1 MESLAREVTE
11 CRHRPPMPSP
21 YIQTTSGQQMP
32 VWIPPNYT
40 QMAID
45 RLCSNVEQLM
55 ITYDLYETL
64 QKNEPALYYKLTNK
78 EDITSDLSIK
88 KYICH
93 VIYIFVTSCVV
104 VVNPVK
110 NGHLDKIM
118 RKTCM
123 IEIEYKFTASKI
135 FEDFFKRYKIRM
147 EQ

>member
-1 MESLAREVTE
+1 MYEMYKFTYHDFTGMESLAREVTE

-78 EDITSDLSIK
+78 EDITSDLSIIK
-88 KYICH
+88 KYMSRHIHFRHIMCC
-93 VIYIFVTSCVV
+93 SCE
-104 VVNPVK
+104 PCK
-110 NGHLDKIM
+110 KWAF
-118 RKTCM
+118 R
-123 IEIEYKFTASKI
+123 
-135 FEDFFKRYKIRM
+135 
-147 EQ
+147 